1 MLHLGSFGSKLTTS
15 LLGSVSG
22 EQISEIFG
30 VYVESSLMGYGSCCY
45 HGHCPCQWRSKYPP
59 LSFFLSFFLSFLPS
73 NSHKFLLWKYDCVA
87 IFFNYA
93 LLIVYRES
101 LLTGKTLWVSLLCF
115 LSTPPLVL
123 SRKTMRVTLLLLSW
137 LVLLLKP
144 RYWMIFS
151 LSLYF

>member
-22 EQISEIFG
+22 EQIFEIFG

-87 IFFNYA
+87 IFFK
-93 LLIVYRES
+93 LCIVNS
-101 LLTGKTLWVSLLCF
+101 LQGK
-115 LSTPPLVL
+115 PPDWQDFVGII
-123 SRKTMRVTLLLLSW
+123 TLLLINSTISFIEENNAGNAAAALMAR
-137 LVLLLKP
+137 LAPKAKVLDDL
-144 RYWMIFS
+144 
-151 LSLYF
+151 